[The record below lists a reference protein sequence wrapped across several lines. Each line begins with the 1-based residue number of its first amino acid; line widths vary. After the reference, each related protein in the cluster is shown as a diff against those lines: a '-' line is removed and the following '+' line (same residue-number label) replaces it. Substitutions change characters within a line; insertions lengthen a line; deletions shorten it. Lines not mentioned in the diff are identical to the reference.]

1 MFYGTFSVAI
11 RFSLV
16 LNGVIAS
23 FAFTLHAAALAS
35 ARFSVVLTY
44 FLEQCIFIHFL

>member
-16 LNGVIAS
+16 LNGAIAS

-35 ARFSVVLTY
+35 ARFPVVFTY